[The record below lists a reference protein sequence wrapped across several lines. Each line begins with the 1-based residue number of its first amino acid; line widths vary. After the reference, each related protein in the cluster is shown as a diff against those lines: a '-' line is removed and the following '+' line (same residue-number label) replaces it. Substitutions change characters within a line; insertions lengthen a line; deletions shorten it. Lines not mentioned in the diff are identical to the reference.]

1 MPSSAEVPTAFSIC
15 KRFISCILTIV
26 VILLWTAC
34 GGGSSSGGGGGGN
47 GRGGGNGGGGGG
59 KTTTPPAQPTDITP
73 INGEVYYVVNQSTGL
88 QGDLL
93 NNSTTTGDHVIQQTR
108 SFSHLSQRWAFTALA
123 GGAWKISNVFNGFC
137 LDSAGSSG
145 NTWIVQNPCAA
156 TASQQWTLSATSNG
170 YYIIANASTGLLVDV
185 VSQVTGAWLDGS
197 ALAGNPTQSQ
207 QWLLR
212 PAYFRG
218 VDNALLEK
226 QESAH
231 SKNGVPWWNDAGQA
245 QDVLQILRNHG
256 VNMIRLRPS
265 SAPPY
270 SKPSQS
276 GCNGNLC
283 YAETDVQDLDLAKR
297 ARNLGMSVEL
307 SLLFDG
313 GSSQSLPTAWA
324 SDSFA
329 KLQTDLYAYVKQEI
343 MSYRQA
349 GVMPDLVAIGNEVDT
364 GFLGPNN
371 SPTGANFTNFA
382 TLQEQGLQAVIDAA
396 SDTSIG
402 PAIPPPLTCIHIT
415 PAWDLTNFFTLA
427 NQNSISYDAIC
438 QSYYPIF
445 HGPLTD
451 AQATAAN
458 PGNKPVEADVL
469 INAANNL
476 AKPIFIIEAGE
487 HYENGFDA
495 NDPWYSPPTMALQR
509 QFLIDLDGVVKSLPS
524 NLGMGI
530 EYWDA
535 TGVNVPT
542 ASGSYVNGDNKSDAI
557 YVWNGLGLFDDADGS
572 GKTNPAAPNY
582 SALLQGMDALGG
594 KLDPTLTYKLVNR
607 SNGQILAAYQGS
619 NQSGAPI
626 NTVADNG
633 NPLVSQ
639 AWRITS
645 NGNGFFQIASVQPGP
660 GATTNVLDD
669 SGASNSADNAVLQS
683 VANGSQEQ
691 EWDIISAGDGY
702 FNFKDRLS
710 GLVLD
715 LNASGFTV
723 QQTQSGTS
731 QSQQWQ
737 IDPVH

>member
-26 VILLWTAC
+26 VVLLWTAC

-47 GRGGGNGGGGGG
+47 GGGGNGGGGGGG

-73 INGEVYYVVNQSTGL
+73 INGEVYYVVNQLSGL
-88 QGDLL
+88 QGDLIS
-93 NNSTTTGDHVIQQTR
+93 NSTTPGDHVIQQTR

-123 GGAWKISNVFNGFC
+123 GGTWKISNVFNGFC
-137 LDSAGSSG
+137 LDSASSSG

-156 TASQQWTLSATSNG
+156 TAMQQWQLSPASNG
-170 YYIIANASTGLLVDV
+170 YYAIANASTGLLMDV
-185 VSQVTGAWLDGS
+185 VSQATGASLDGS
-197 ALAGNPTQSQ
+197 APAGNPTQGQ

-212 PAYFRG
+212 PAFFRG
-218 VDNALLEK
+218 LDNALLEK

-245 QDVLQILRNHG
+245 QDVLQILKNHG

-270 SKPSQS
+270 SNPSQS
-276 GCNGNLC
+276 SCSGNLC
-283 YAETDVQDLDLAKR
+283 HAETDAQDLDLAKR
-297 ARNLGMSVEL
+297 AHNLGMSVEL
-307 SLLFDG
+307 TLLFDG
-313 GSSQSLPTAWA
+313 GNSQSLPAAWA
-324 SDSFA
+324 GDSFA

-364 GFLGPNN
+364 GFLGPSN

-382 TLQEQGLQAVIDAA
+382 TLQKQGLQAVIDAA
-396 SDTSIG
+396 ADTSIG
-402 PAIPPPLTCIHIT
+402 PAIPAPLTCIHIT

-427 NQNSISYDAIC
+427 NQNSISYDVIC

-451 AQATAAN
+451 AQATNSN
-458 PGNKPVEADVL
+458 PGNKPVEQDVL

-476 AKPIFIIEAGE
+476 GKPIFIIEAGE
-487 HYENGFDA
+487 HYESGFDA
-495 NDPWYSPPTMALQR
+495 NDPWYSPPAKSAQR
-509 QFLIDLDGVVKSLPS
+509 QFLIDLDGVVQSLPS

-542 ASGSYVNGDNKSDAI
+542 PSGRYVNGDNKADAI
-557 YVWNGLGLFDDADGS
+557 YVWNGLGLFDDADSS
-572 GKTNPAAPNY
+572 GKTNPAAANY
-582 SALLQGMDALGG
+582 SALLPAMDALGG
-594 KLDPTLTYKLVNR
+594 KLDASLVYKFANR

-619 NQSGAPI
+619 NQSGAQL
-626 NTVADNG
+626 NTAADNG
-633 NPLVSQ
+633 NPIVSQ
-639 AWRITS
+639 QWRITS
-645 NGNGFFQIASVQPGP
+645 NGNGFFQIASAQSGP
-660 GATTNVLDD
+660 GATVNVLDD
-669 SGASNSADNAVLQS
+669 SGGSSSGGNAVLQS
-683 VANGSQEQ
+683 LANGSHEQ
-691 EWDIISAGDGY
+691 EWDIISAGNGY
-702 FNFKDRLS
+702 FGFKNRLS

-715 LNASGFTV
+715 LNASGFAV
-723 QQTQSGTS
+723 QQSQSGSS
-731 QSQQWQ
+731 QNQQWQ
-737 IDPVH
+737 IVPVH